1 MKKILAHIQNI
12 DEVVFSG
19 KYGRLLEIAKIEV
32 LNPAAKALINYWDLD
47 YICFSLSNMDLC
59 PTIKEY
65 KMLMEFPKHLHK
77 VYFPLRSDKV
87 IPELSKLLK
96 FPYLDRFLEK
106 NVSCLKWKLLEAEL
120 EKKKSEDGS
129 VSERERLITLG
140 IKWK

>member
-1 MKKILAHIQNI
+1 
-12 DEVVFSG
+12 
-19 KYGRLLEIAKIEV
+19 
-32 LNPAAKALINYWDLD
+32 
-47 YICFSLSNMDLC
+47 
-59 PTIKEY
+59 
-65 KMLMEFPKHLHK
+65 MLMEFPKHLHK

-140 IKWK
+140 IQWK